1 MGCAQLTWLL
11 DDVGIPQDW
20 RHLEGNSVNTY
31 LFINAQGKERY
42 FKMRWLPEGGA
53 RLPFSERVAQNAA
66 WLLENTVKETH
77 DMHSFYC
84 IACAMH
90 KVATLGCGC
99 QNLVREMENLVRCWL
114 GGGAVD
120 LVVNLRADMLA
131 GAYRHLRNNGSI
143 AWYQCMLDTA

>member
-53 RLPFSERVAQNAA
+53 RLPFQSA
-66 WLLENTVKETH
+66 WLRIQHGCLRTQSRKH
-77 DMHSFYC
+77 MKGILS
-84 IACAMH
+84 IALLVPCTEWRRGC
-90 KVATLGCGC
+90 VAL
-99 QNLVREMENLVRCWL
+99 QKLVRCWL
-114 GGGAVD
+114 GGAVD
-120 LVVNLRADMLA
+120 LVVNLRAYMLA
-131 GAYRHLRNNGSI
+131 GAYCHLRNSGII
-143 AWYQCMLDTA
+143 AWYQCM